1 MIARYRLHAQSA
13 RTEQVRLRLTPD
25 EVTLLREA
33 AGRASL
39 TVSGYAAEAA
49 VAAARGP
56 EAPSLAPWREAL
68 TDLMLLRGQLRRVG
82 SNLNQASRA
91 LNSDGD
97 APIWLGRVVE
107 LVERRVAAVDD
118 VTETVRRLAARR

>member
-1 MIARYRLHAQSA
+1 MVARYRLHAQSA

-25 EVTLLREA
+25 ELALVREA

-49 VAAARGP
+49 LAAARGL
-56 EAPSLAPWREAL
+56 EAPSLAPWRQAL
-68 TDLMLLRGQLRRVG
+68 TDLMLLRGQLRRIG

-91 LNSDGD
+91 LNADGD
-97 APIWLGRVVE
+97 APIWLERVVE

-118 VTETVRRLAARR
+118 TSETIRRLATRR